1 LLTISSSGKIFL
13 LKSFFVLFT
22 MMPWEAPA
30 APVGPRG
37 APTQRTTHPIVTG
50 SSVLGIKYRD
60 GVMLAAD
67 TLASYGTLAM
77 FKDVERLHKVSD
89 TTLVGAGGEFS
100 DFQKIQHIIGDLT
113 GQDTVSIQFTGTYYR
128 GLSYDIFLFF
138 HFSCVS
144 FTEPR

>member
-1 LLTISSSGKIFL
+1 
-13 LKSFFVLFT
+13 
-22 MMPWEAPA
+22 
-30 APVGPRG
+30 
-37 APTQRTTHPIVTG
+37 
-50 SSVLGIKYRD
+50 
-60 GVMLAAD
+60 MLAAD

-113 GQDTVSIQFTGTYYR
+113 GQDNVSIQFTGTYYR

-138 HFSCVS
+138 ALSCVS